1 MHRLYKKA
9 ITYLLSKDFLVT
21 LLVLSIMLAIF
32 WYMLWASQLSRRTI
46 LIEALP
52 DFTIYLTFG
61 IVSGIIFAGRAFYSR
76 SVKKK
81 LKHTLEMFLG
91 GFVLG
96 FLSIVNSFDVYVYL
110 FPDDVINY
118 TSDYEIVFP
127 GPPKGKTSRCEA
139 GLWIRD
145 VHTGQ
150 LKQLCTS
157 RETLFKK
164 RRQGMNELWVTARIN
179 KLGTYI
185 VDYRFTYK

>member
-1 MHRLYKKA
+1 MFRLYKKT
-9 ITYLLSKDFLVT
+9 ITYLLSKDFLVI
-21 LLVLSIMLAIF
+21 LLVLSIMLPIF
-32 WYMLWASQLSRRTI
+32 WYMLWASNLSRRTI
-46 LIEALP
+46 LIETLP

-61 IVSGIIFAGRAFYSR
+61 IVLGLIFAVRALYSR
-76 SVKKK
+76 SAKKK
-81 LKHTLEMFLG
+81 LKHMIEMFLG

-96 FLSIVNSFDVYVYL
+96 FLSIVNIFDVYVYL
-110 FPDDVINY
+110 FPDDEIRY
-118 TSDYEIVFP
+118 TSDYKIVFP

-145 VHTGQ
+145 AHTDQ
-150 LKQLCTS
+150 LKQLCTN

-164 RRQGMNELWVTARIN
+164 RRQGMDELWITARIN